1 MSLRAAGF
9 ASLAIDS
16 LTMPELLL
24 TPIVFLVTAVL
35 LVLALVLPEGTA
47 MIKIVS
53 LRGLACP
60 AHPCLTPNLPQALN
74 FDQ

>member
-1 MSLRAAGF
+1 MSLRAAEF

-35 LVLALVLPEGTA
+35 LVLALVLPEGTSNDQNSKLA
-47 MIKIVS
+47 RLGVPCTS
-53 LRGLACP
+53 LPYAKF
-60 AHPCLTPNLPQALN
+60 ATSTQ
-74 FDQ
+74 F